1 MSMYI
6 QELAYMVEDQN
17 TPIRI
22 VTKNKEEILEA
33 NAYLLRRVLYIAEHI
48 SADNIELTVSE
59 QTFDDLKKY
68 LNQ

>member
-6 QELAYMVEDQN
+6 QELAYMVENQN

-22 VTKNKEEILEA
+22 VTKKRKETLEA
-33 NAYLLRRVLYIAEHI
+33 NAYLLRRVLYMVDHI

-59 QTFDDLKKY
+59 ETFEDLKKY